1 MPLQPGCTSESH
13 GSDVGEDIW
22 DQETPPICHVK
33 PCPDSE
39 QSAWCPILFRFFS
52 ERASDKKGTCFFAGY
67 HTEADSVRIHSVKCR
82 GAFGGYQYYIL
93 DIFTIIQI
101 NSASAGADPL
111 RNGTRSRQHFPSR
124 TLPLPHYRARHV
136 QAPVSA
142 AFTILP
148 CPPTR
153 TEIFPFSLPSIPS
166 MYPSRLFCRHSLSF
180 PRADGFIRPQPAKKA
195 LHEG

>member
-1 MPLQPGCTSESH
+1 MHKRISRLRCRRGYLRPRDATYLSRQAMSRFGAIRLMPNP
-13 GSDVGEDIW
+13 V
-22 DQETPPICHVK
+22 P
-33 PCPDSE
+33 
-39 QSAWCPILFRFFS
+39 FFS